1 MRHILVGA
9 LLATLLA
16 ALLATA
22 NVSFISPACASGYG
36 PAPFYR
42 PDIGAP
48 PSQRGENAQTLRNV
62 RNAGEI
68 PSSTDVGGVN
78 ASSSQSGVGEAALT
92 SRTWTFRHH

>member
-1 MRHILVGA
+1 MRRILVGVLFAA
-9 LLATLLA
+9 LFA

-48 PSQRGENAQTLRNV
+48 PSQRGENAQTLRST
-62 RNAGEI
+62 RNAGGI

-78 ASSSQSGVGEAALT
+78 ASSTQAGVSEALT